1 MKEEKLY
8 DEGNDEVALKVMADT
23 DGLVIEAQGENASVS
38 EKFSINWAELI
49 ESMIRVAGKLG

>member
-23 DGLVIEAQGENASVS
+23 TGLTIEARGEDDGSVESFEIGWVQVIEA
-38 EKFSINWAELI
+38 
-49 ESMIRVAGKLG
+49 MIRVAGKL